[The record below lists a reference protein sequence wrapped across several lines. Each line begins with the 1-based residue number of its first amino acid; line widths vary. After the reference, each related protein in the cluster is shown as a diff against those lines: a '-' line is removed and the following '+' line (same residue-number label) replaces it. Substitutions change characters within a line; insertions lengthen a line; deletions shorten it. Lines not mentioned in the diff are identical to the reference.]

1 MTQPHTPQPE
11 SPNPRTKS
19 PLGELLVKALD
30 LVSRLVKA
38 EISALRAEITAK
50 AKANGIAVGLF
61 AVAGVLGIYLLGLLL
76 GAAVAGFS
84 NAAPVWLAFLIVSGI
99 VLLIMAVLG
108 LAGKRLMDKNK
119 GIAPTE
125 SLAALK
131 EDVAALKE
139 ELSND

>member
-1 MTQPHTPQPE
+1 MTLPQTPHSEE
-11 SPNPRTKS
+11 SHARTRS
-19 PLGELLVKALD
+19 SLGELLVKALD
-30 LVSRLVKA
+30 LVSRLIKA
-38 EISALRAEITAK
+38 EISAVRAEMAAK
-50 AKANGIAVGLF
+50 AKANAIAVALF

-84 NAAPVWLAFLIVSGI
+84 NAVSVWLAFLIVAGI
-99 VLLIMAVLG
+99 VLLIMALLA

-131 EDVAALKE
+131 DDVAVLKE

>member
-1 MTQPHTPQPE
+1 MTQPQTPQPE
-11 SPNPRTKS
+11 APNTRAKS

-38 EISALRAEITAK
+38 EISALRAEMAAK
-50 AKANGIAVGLF
+50 AKANGIAVALF

-84 NAAPVWLAFLIVSGI
+84 NAVPVWLAFLIVSGI
-99 VLLIMAVLG
+99 VLLIMAVLA
-108 LAGKRLMDKNK
+108 LAAKRLMGQNK